1 MDIPIQARCGNNIV
15 TRKFKKL
22 VFKPIGEE
30 WPSMYFHDEPKLL
43 LVIYVDDLKL
53 AGPPKIW
60 PKVGKCCA
68 LFCALNPKPTWDF
81 T

>member
-1 MDIPIQARCGNNIV
+1 M
-15 TRKFKKL
+15 TRKSKKL

-30 WPSMYFHDEPKLL
+30 WPSMYFHDELKLL

-53 AGPPKIW
+53 AGPSENLAKGW
-60 PKVGKCCA
+60 KCCA
-68 LFCALNPKPTWDF
+68 QFCALNPKPTWDF